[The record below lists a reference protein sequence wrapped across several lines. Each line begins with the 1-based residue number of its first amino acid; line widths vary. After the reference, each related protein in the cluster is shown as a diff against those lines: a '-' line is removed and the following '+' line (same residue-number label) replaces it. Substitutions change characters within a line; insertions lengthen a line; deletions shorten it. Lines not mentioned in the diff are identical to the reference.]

1 MNTYITRMER
11 KNEDLTNGKYLKYS
25 NLRHTM
31 IVISKNINGAVDIL
45 TNKGYN
51 KITDETINSTII
63 EI

>member
-51 KITDETINSTII
+51 KITDK
-63 EI
+63 